1 MFFFSRLC
9 GSPCPAVWPD
19 VIRLPL
25 FNTMKPKKQYRR
37 RLREEFALYVA
48 MLHFPKVSV
57 IYCFS
62 SFYSWNISSPL
73 HSLPT
78 AALDLLDRMLT
89 LDPARRCTSEQALN
103 SDFLC
108 DVEPSK
114 MPPPES
120 VAHALCFH
128 IIRMWNNPLEYI
140 KIKFWLSFIYILSD
154 RH

>member
-1 MFFFSRLC
+1 MPPSAMSFSRLC

-19 VIRLPL
+19 VIKLPL

-48 MLHFPKVSV
+48 MLHCPKVAVVNPPSV
-57 IYCFS
+57 PTVEKSLSLLC
-62 SFYSWNISSPL
+62 
-73 HSLPT
+73 SLPT
-78 AALDLLDRMLT
+78 TALDLLDRMLT

-108 DVEPSK
+108 DIEPSK

-120 VAHALCFH
+120 VALKLQ
-128 IIRMWNNPLEYI
+128 LEP
-140 KIKFWLSFIYILSD
+140 FIYYSIGYIIYFFLIVRD
-154 RH
+154 L